1 MQAAITAASSRRV
14 RVARRGAGGMIILV
28 TVRSG
33 DAAVGGS
40 CQLATAPRS
49 QLTHSDPWSA
59 VRSQEAEFPRSFLIQ
74 QQPVSHRGRGCKP
87 LFSEYSR
94 VRLRGSSSVNTTLP
108 LALRRTRDT
117 AAAAQLKLHVSLHP
131 QATSP
136 NHLHGVKSS
145 HHTHHNISNN
155 NNSLS
160 GNSDTNSKS
169 GKGKQKVDI

>member
-1 MQAAITAASSRRV
+1 MIVQPVVELMDRFAAL
-14 RVARRGAGGMIILV
+14 LV

-33 DAAVGGS
+33 AAAAGGS

-131 QATSP
+131 PAMGHQSKMSSWCQVFTSYP
-136 NHLHGVKSS
+136 S
-145 HHTHHNISNN
+145 
-155 NNSLS
+155 
-160 GNSDTNSKS
+160 
-169 GKGKQKVDI
+169 

>member
-1 MQAAITAASSRRV
+1 MKALVGAFNQEKALVGAFSVIVQPVVELMDRFAAL
-14 RVARRGAGGMIILV
+14 LV

-33 DAAVGGS
+33 AAAAGGS

-108 LALRRTRDT
+108 LALRRTPGHGRG
-117 AAAAQLKLHVSLHP
+117 AATNIARFASSAGHQSKPSSWCQVF
-131 QATSP
+131 TSYP
-136 NHLHGVKSS
+136 S
-145 HHTHHNISNN
+145 
-155 NNSLS
+155 
-160 GNSDTNSKS
+160 
-169 GKGKQKVDI
+169 

>member
-33 DAAVGGS
+33 AAAAGGS

-117 AAAAQLKLHVSLHP
+117 AAAAQLKLHDWIRFIRRSPVQTIFMVSSLHIIP
-131 QATSP
+131 IIIYLTTTT
-136 NHLHGVKSS
+136 L
-145 HHTHHNISNN
+145 
-155 NNSLS
+155 
-160 GNSDTNSKS
+160 
-169 GKGKQKVDI
+169 